1 MYSGSWCT
9 PCSNAGIT
17 LNLLKTTATT
27 LFICKKAISFPK
39 QILGPA
45 WNTGYVYESL
55 PTNFH
60 DDDFKFEFSSSF
72 CSHLSS
78 LNSAHSDPHSVSNL
92 PIAYGKYDT
101 LIPFFTT
108 VPPGNSSSF
117 TASFVSIGTGGYSRM
132 LSHREACVYIMSFTS
147 SYIGAS
153 DFSYI
158 SFRISDS
165 ISGFF
170 DKSQKNHV
178 KAADV
183 VSRPASM
190 KLITM
195 SITKFSSEWP
205 ELKNLDNRST
215 ESRLCFSPSSCF
227 FSFIIFMANS
237 RISETAI
244 LRRFSEPIF
253 NNFLIFH
260 MTGSNASNLS
270 LLYLTPSS
278 NAKASLACGREG
290 NKYAGSNPKAILHIL
305 SKANL

>member
-1 MYSGSWCT
+1 MK
-9 PCSNAGIT
+9 IFDE
-17 LNLLKTTATT
+17 LLKIEGLSLLERMKTGELIAVDTATT
-27 LFICKKAISFPK
+27 LFIYKKAISFPK

-60 DDDFKFEFSSSF
+60 DDDDFEFEFSSSF
-72 CSHLSS
+72 CSHLSG
-78 LNSAHSDPHSVSNL
+78 LNSAHSDPHSISNL
-92 PIAYGKYDT
+92 PIAYEKYDT

-108 VPPGNSSSF
+108 IP
-117 TASFVSIGTGGYSRM
+117 
-132 LSHREACVYIMSFTS
+132 
-147 SYIGAS
+147 
-153 DFSYI
+153 
-158 SFRISDS
+158 ISDS

-170 DKSQKNHV
+170 DKSQKSHV

-183 VSRPASM
+183 VSRPASI

-227 FSFIIFMANS
+227 FSFIMFMANS

-270 LLYLTPSS
+270 LLYL
-278 NAKASLACGREG
+278 
-290 NKYAGSNPKAILHIL
+290 
-305 SKANL
+305 